1 MSVHR
6 SRSLHLSLAAAVAL
20 LSLTGCSSGSSE
32 ERAAERP
39 SPSAKPSQSSK
50 PAAAA
55 TAALPVLDEDFPGTV
70 VLRQGETRG
79 GADLAFGPGKKDD
92 SLAVTVNC
100 QGKGTLQ
107 VTLRPV
113 GASFPMTCVDGE
125 VTTIQNHT
133 VTSKSERAG
142 TVSVDAHSGV
152 RWSLTVSRGPAP
164 EADLGPVSGEMEM

>member
-1 MSVHR
+1 M
-6 SRSLHLSLAAAVAL
+6 
-20 LSLTGCSSGSSE
+20 E
-32 ERAAERP
+32 P
-39 SPSAKPSQSSK
+39 SKPS
-50 PAAAA
+50 AA
-55 TAALPVLDEDFPGTV
+55 TAALPVLDDNHGTV

-92 SLAVTVNC
+92 SLAVAVNC

-152 RWSLTVSRGPAP
+152 RWSLTISRGPAP
-164 EADLGPVSGEMEM
+164 QADLGSEPGEA